1 MESSS
6 VTLPTSKEENVFL
19 PLSPTII
26 RSTLAAWLYY
36 AFFLQPHF
44 LPAII
49 SVVITPDNQSS
60 L

>member
-1 MESSS
+1 MVKSSS
-6 VTLPTSKEENVFL
+6 VTLPTSKENVFL

-36 AFFLQPHF
+36 AFSATPFS